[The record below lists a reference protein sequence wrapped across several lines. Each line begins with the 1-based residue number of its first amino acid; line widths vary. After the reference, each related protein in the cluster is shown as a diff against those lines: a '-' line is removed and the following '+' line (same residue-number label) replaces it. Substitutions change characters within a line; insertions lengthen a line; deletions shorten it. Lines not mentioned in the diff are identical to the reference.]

1 VISKANYNCRRNRR
15 ILHRHILP
23 APAAGYSCE
32 VYLTLT
38 AAIRYRNLIFAK
50 GLFRRTILASV
61 RARRPQSYAAR
72 IVSRLMARYDF
83 NYQVPP
89 PSFANDVRVRPPSLP
104 ASAKFIA
111 HVNVFCRCARKWHE
125 IQRIPSVRLAW
136 ASFRA
141 FAHFLN
147 KVRRR
152 LQNLSTASQ
161 QAASIAFCA

>member
-1 VISKANYNCRRNRR
+1 MISKANYNCRRNRR

-50 GLFRRTILASV
+50 GLFRRTILATV
-61 RARRPQSYAAR
+61 RAREPQSYAAR

-83 NYQVPP
+83 NRQVPP
-89 PSFANDVRVRPPSLP
+89 PSSANDVRVRPPSLP

-111 HVNVFCRCARKWHE
+111 HVNVFCRVRAAGMKFSVFHPFVWHG
-125 IQRIPSVRLAW
+125 RLFGLLHI
-136 ASFRA
+136 S
-141 FAHFLN
+141 
-147 KVRRR
+147 
-152 LQNLSTASQ
+152 
-161 QAASIAFCA
+161 

>member
-1 VISKANYNCRRNRR
+1 MISKANYNCRRNRR

-72 IVSRLMARYDF
+72 IVSRLTARYDS
-83 NYQVPP
+83 NRQVPP
-89 PSFANDVRVRPPSLP
+89 PSSANDVRVLPPPSPRLRNSSP
-104 ASAKFIA
+104 
-111 HVNVFCRCARKWHE
+111 HVNVFCR
-125 IQRIPSVRLAW
+125 VRA
-136 ASFRA
+136 AGMKFSA
-141 FAHFLN
+141 FHPFVWRGCLFG
-147 KVRRR
+147 
-152 LQNLSTASQ
+152 LLHIS
-161 QAASIAFCA
+161 